1 MVSGDTVVPYYYVS
15 IQVSV
20 PVVKTLITAG
30 VMLLATRRD
39 IPSAT
44 GLLTQGYLR
53 V

>member
-1 MVSGDTVVPYYYVS
+1 MYKYSGIGAGGKD
-15 IQVSV
+15 
-20 PVVKTLITAG
+20 LITAG

-39 IPSAT
+39 IPSTT